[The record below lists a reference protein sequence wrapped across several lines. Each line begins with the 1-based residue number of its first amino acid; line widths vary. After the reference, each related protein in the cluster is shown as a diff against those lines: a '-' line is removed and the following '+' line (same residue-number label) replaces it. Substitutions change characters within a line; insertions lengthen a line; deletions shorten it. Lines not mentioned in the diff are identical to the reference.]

1 MPAKKA
7 PARKAAA
14 AKVVDFDA
22 ERRRIIAQREPA
34 SEKKWKAYGQ
44 EWTVKAPNMV
54 LTAQFM
60 SDDEEQAVE
69 YFTKYLLAHVVKDQ
83 RPDFTKALIADED
96 LDVDVLSAMV
106 ESLGK
111 VVYG

>member
-14 AKVVDFDA
+14 PKVEDFDA
-22 ERRRIIAQREPA
+22 ERKRIIAQRDAAPT
-34 SEKKWKAYGQ
+34 KKWKAYGQ

-83 RPDFTKALIADED
+83 RADFTKALIADED
-96 LDVDVLSAMV
+96 LDGDVLGAMV
-106 ESLGK
+106 ASLAK
-111 VVYG
+111 VVYD